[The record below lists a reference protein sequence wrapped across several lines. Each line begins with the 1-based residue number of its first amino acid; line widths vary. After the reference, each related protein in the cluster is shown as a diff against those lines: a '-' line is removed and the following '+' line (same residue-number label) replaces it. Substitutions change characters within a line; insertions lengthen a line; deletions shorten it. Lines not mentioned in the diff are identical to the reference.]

1 METLT
6 RVKAAVVTAIGI
18 VAFNAIIGVFGENLA
33 IAGLAIFV
41 ATVLFV
47 ILRSKRF
54 EGHDNA

>member
-6 RVKAAVVTAIGI
+6 RVKAALVTAAGI
-18 VAFNAIIGVFGENLA
+18 VAFNVIIGVFGENLA
-33 IAGLAIFV
+33 IAGLAICI

-54 EGHDNA
+54 EGHGNA

>member
-6 RVKAAVVTAIGI
+6 RVKAALVTAADI
-18 VAFNAIIGVFGENLA
+18 VAFNVIIGVFGENLA
-33 IAGLAIFV
+33 IAGLAIFI

-54 EGHDNA
+54 EGHGNA